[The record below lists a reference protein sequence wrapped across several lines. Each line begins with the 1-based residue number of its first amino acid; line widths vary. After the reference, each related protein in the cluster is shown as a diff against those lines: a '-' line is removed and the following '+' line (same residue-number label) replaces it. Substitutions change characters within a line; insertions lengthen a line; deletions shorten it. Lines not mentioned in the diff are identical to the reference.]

1 MNKKLVILI
10 IVLLSLSTIGIT
22 IIQVKLI
29 KQGIE
34 LRETQFE
41 SNAYNA
47 LNRTAYHLEQLYALQ
62 KLNISA
68 YNLDAD
74 ASDYQN
80 SLLIQYGLF
89 DSNGF
94 LNQNFIGE
102 ISIHDSMT
110 GAHLTINVDTN
121 DGHQSIAYNAEGT
134 SFEDPVANLFFQSGG
149 FNINNGTSEF
159 RNVIT
164 KKQIEETLIN
174 ELRSAG
180 IRTKFQY
187 TLFEPVT
194 YTTIYS
200 NINELTPEIYQNSY
214 AIPIYNNLFG
224 NDLNLLVYFPSK
236 NIYILKNL
244 WGLLSASLLFLLII
258 LYCFA
263 TSFMIIYRQ
272 KKLSDLK
279 TDFINNM
286 THELKTP
293 VATISL
299 AGEML
304 RNAKVLADTEK
315 AKNYAG
321 IIMEENNRLS
331 SHIERVLQFARYDK
345 GQIEL
350 KKEYCNINEIIDEV
364 VHSSELRIFNMQGK
378 IEVLKQAQNPIML
391 VDRHHITNLFN
402 NIVDNAIKYKGDSDL
417 FIQIKIENVNDG
429 ILVGVQDNGI
439 GMSKET
445 QRKIFEKFYRVPTG
459 NLHDVKGFG
468 LGLSY
473 VKAMTKAHKGRI
485 TVSSELGKG
494 SKFEVFLPST

>member
-1 MNKKLVILI
+1 VI
-10 IVLLSLSTIGIT
+10 S
-22 IIQVKLI
+22 
-29 KQGIE
+29 
-34 LRETQFE
+34 
-41 SNAYNA
+41 
-47 LNRTAYHLEQLYALQ
+47 
-62 KLNISA
+62 
-68 YNLDAD
+68 
-74 ASDYQN
+74 
-80 SLLIQYGLF
+80 
-89 DSNGF
+89 
-94 LNQNFIGE
+94 
-102 ISIHDSMT
+102 
-110 GAHLTINVDTN
+110 
-121 DGHQSIAYNAEGT
+121 
-134 SFEDPVANLFFQSGG
+134 
-149 FNINNGTSEF
+149 
-159 RNVIT
+159 

-187 TLFEPVT
+187 TLFDPVT

-378 IEVLKQAQNPIML
+378 IEVRKLAQNPVML

-429 ILVGVQDNGI
+429 ILVGIQDNGI

>member
-10 IVLLSLSTIGIT
+10 IILLSLSTVGIT

-41 SNAYNA
+41 SNVYNA
-47 LNRTAYHLEQLYALQ
+47 LNRTAYHLEQLYAIQ
-62 KLNISA
+62 KLNISS
-68 YNLDAD
+68 YNINGYIAN
-74 ASDYQN
+74 YQN

-89 DSNGF
+89 DTAGF
-94 LNQNFIGE
+94 LNQDYVGE
-102 ISIHDSMT
+102 IRIEDSIT
-110 GAHLTINVDTN
+110 GAELAISVDTI
-121 DGHQSIAYNAEGT
+121 DGHQSIAYKAEGP
-134 SFEDPVANLFFQSGG
+134 SFEDPIANLFFQAGG
-149 FNINNGTSEF
+149 LNLNEGSADF
-159 RNVIT
+159 RNVIS
-164 KKQIEETLIN
+164 KKQLEETLIN
-174 ELRSAG
+174 ELRSAS

-187 TLFEPVT
+187 TLFEPIT
-194 YTTIYS
+194 YTTVYS

-214 AIPIYNNLFG
+214 AIPIYNNLLG

-236 NIYILKNL
+236 NIYILRNL
-244 WGLLSASLLFLLII
+244 WGMLSASLLFLLII
-258 LYCFA
+258 LYCFI

-272 KKLSDLK
+272 QKLSDLK

-304 RNAKVLADTEK
+304 RNSKVLADIEK

-350 KKEYCNINEIIDEV
+350 KKEYCNINDIVDEV

-378 IEVLKQAQNPIML
+378 IDIVRLASNPVIL

-402 NIVDNAIKYKGDSDL
+402 NIVDNAIKYKSDSDL
-417 FIQIKIENVNDG
+417 FIQIKIENLDNG
-429 ILVGVQDNGI
+429 ILVGVQDSGI

-473 VKAMTKAHKGRI
+473 VKAMIKAHKGRI
-485 TVSSELGKG
+485 SVISELGRG
-494 SKFEVFLPST
+494 SKFEIFIPSI

>member
-1 MNKKLVILI
+1 
-10 IVLLSLSTIGIT
+10 
-22 IIQVKLI
+22 
-29 KQGIE
+29 
-34 LRETQFE
+34 
-41 SNAYNA
+41 
-47 LNRTAYHLEQLYALQ
+47 
-62 KLNISA
+62 
-68 YNLDAD
+68 
-74 ASDYQN
+74 
-80 SLLIQYGLF
+80 
-89 DSNGF
+89 
-94 LNQNFIGE
+94 
-102 ISIHDSMT
+102 
-110 GAHLTINVDTN
+110 
-121 DGHQSIAYNAEGT
+121 
-134 SFEDPVANLFFQSGG
+134 
-149 FNINNGTSEF
+149 
-159 RNVIT
+159 
-164 KKQIEETLIN
+164 
-174 ELRSAG
+174 
-180 IRTKFQY
+180 
-187 TLFEPVT
+187 
-194 YTTIYS
+194 
-200 NINELTPEIYQNSY
+200 
-214 AIPIYNNLFG
+214 
-224 NDLNLLVYFPSK
+224 
-236 NIYILKNL
+236 
-244 WGLLSASLLFLLII
+244 
-258 LYCFA
+258 
-263 TSFMIIYRQ
+263 MIIYRQ

-378 IEVLKQAQNPIML
+378 IDVRKLAQNPVML